1 MRKQITSQREEIE
14 FHYLEVK
21 VTKGLAMGR
30 DRGDEEAKGR
40 NQVAVQRDKSDS
52 EVTSDKLTVKIQ
64 TEDRVGFLSGEIS
77 KEDT

>member
-1 MRKQITSQREEIE
+1 
-14 FHYLEVK
+14 
-21 VTKGLAMGR
+21 MGR

-40 NQVAVQRDKSDS
+40 NQVTVQRDKSDS
-52 EVTSDKLTVKIQ
+52 EVTSDKLTVKIR